1 MRATHCAETANVAL
15 FLGSKSTGVGP
26 SVAYKMR
33 VQQVVMDVF
42 GLPTASASTS
52 DWAPANRTAALLCEP
67 GPPRRARVTVDA
79 LASIMQYTHDTLQH
93 LERYNGGYAVQLGRL
108 NISRIEHY
116 FSTMRSGEQ
125 TLNAT
130 RLVVKHQRSQAAAT
144 ADNLQARADYT
155 VQIAGNIVCSG
166 SGSDS
171 GSSDSDSDSGS
182 GSGSESESYSDN
194 RSDNDV

>member
-1 MRATHCAETANVAL
+1 MERIPREL
-15 FLGSKSTGVGP
+15 
-26 SVAYKMR
+26 SVLR
-33 VQQVVMDVF
+33 
-42 GLPTASASTS
+42 
-52 DWAPANRTAALLCEP
+52 
-67 GPPRRARVTVDA
+67 PRRQRGIVHEQGGHEAPPPWQGEAWGTAMRPGTCARVTVEA

-155 VQIAGNIVCSG
+155 V
-166 SGSDS
+166 
-171 GSSDSDSDSGS
+171 
-182 GSGSESESYSDN
+182 
-194 RSDNDV
+194 